1 MWYEML
7 LRPSRGSE
15 ADSEGWQAKVQG
27 PWLGA
32 VPAPAALGCPYFYVY
47 FQTVD
52 PRREGWVGHGDGS
65 LIPVIG
71 EEGKKGETKS
81 HEDRD
86 RTE

>member
-1 MWYEML
+1 ML

-15 ADSEGWQAKVQG
+15 ADSEGWQAEVQG
-27 PWLGA
+27 PWLVA
-32 VPAPAALGCPYFYVY
+32 VPAPAALGCPYFYVC

-52 PRREGWVGHGDGS
+52 PCREGWVGHADGS

-81 HEDRD
+81 PEDRD
-86 RTE
+86 RAE